1 MKAYCLSLLFLTIT
15 LACGSSGFA
24 QSLVVY
30 EAEYRAK
37 AAGLSATAE
46 RKLESL
52 GGNSYRL
59 NQAMTVRVLGAKLG
73 EIEETSQFTYLDG
86 NLVPYNYSYVQSG
99 VSRKNERVTFDWENQ
114 LALSAE
120 DDEQW
125 QLELAPGIVDKLSF
139 QLLLRQALAGK
150 ESGELEIQM
159 VDTDEIESHLYR
171 ITGSEQVETELGML
185 DCLKVERIRDPGSK
199 RRTTFWLAKDWDL
212 LLVKFAQTSGSGSE
226 TELLLKNA
234 EIGGQVVTP
243 LP

>member
-86 NLVPYNYSYVQSG
+86 NLVPDNYSYVQSG
-99 VSRKNERVTFDWENQ
+99 VSRKIRTSSSTVRSESST
-114 LALSAE
+114 LA
-120 DDEQW
+120 
-125 QLELAPGIVDKLSF
+125 
-139 QLLLRQALAGK
+139 
-150 ESGELEIQM
+150 
-159 VDTDEIESHLYR
+159 
-171 ITGSEQVETELGML
+171 
-185 DCLKVERIRDPGSK
+185 SK
-199 RRTTFWLAKDWDL
+199 RDRNCGLM
-212 LLVKFAQTSGSGSE
+212 
-226 TELLLKNA
+226 
-234 EIGGQVVTP
+234 P
-243 LP
+243 